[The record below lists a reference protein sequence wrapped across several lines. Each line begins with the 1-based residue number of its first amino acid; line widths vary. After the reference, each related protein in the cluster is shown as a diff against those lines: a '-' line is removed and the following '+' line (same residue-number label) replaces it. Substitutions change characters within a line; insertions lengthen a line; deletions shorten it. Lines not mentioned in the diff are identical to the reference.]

1 MPEKNPPKHE
11 GGVQRIGTRLGEF
24 FSRARGGRLPHR
36 PSARTTTI
44 KLDFYAIFEKLPRIT
59 SYGKLRCKVKRDN
72 FLWEGEVVKK

>member
-1 MPEKNPPKHE
+1 MPCRKKSAKTR

-36 PSARTTTI
+36 PPARTTTI

-59 SYGKLRCKVKRDN
+59 SYGKLRYRVKRDN
-72 FLWEGEVVKK
+72 FLWEAKV